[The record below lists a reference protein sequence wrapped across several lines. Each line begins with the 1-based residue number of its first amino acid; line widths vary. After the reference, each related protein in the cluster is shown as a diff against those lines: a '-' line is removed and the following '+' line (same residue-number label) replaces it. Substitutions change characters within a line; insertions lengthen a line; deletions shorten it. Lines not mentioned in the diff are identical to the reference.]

1 MSMKESENVDG
12 EDERC
17 VKIDTDSKK
26 TNGWKTLKE
35 LKEYLR
41 SEFEKKAE
49 SWERER
55 YEGETFLHFAACL
68 GDVDA
73 MKMLIED
80 SAEVNASDEI
90 ERTALHWAAE
100 QGHVD
105 VAKVLIQN
113 GADVNAVDHFK
124 ATALHFAIKNYYKDI
139 ALRLLCFGA
148 DLDMVKSTHNFL
160 RPITDRLNLLD
171 GKRMMPLRT
180 SLMSNEERRFM
191 WNVAFSLATKED
203 FGDLDAIIYKK
214 IRLFITFRGIFMASG
229 YDRGEKSV
237 WRAGAIGLVFENI

>member
-1 MSMKESENVDG
+1 M
-12 EDERC
+12 
-17 VKIDTDSKK
+17 
-26 TNGWKTLKE
+26 
-35 LKEYLR
+35 
-41 SEFEKKAE
+41 
-49 SWERER
+49 
-55 YEGETFLHFAACL
+55 
-68 GDVDA
+68 
-73 MKMLIED
+73 
-80 SAEVNASDEI
+80 
-90 ERTALHWAAE
+90 
-100 QGHVD
+100 
-105 VAKVLIQN
+105 
-113 GADVNAVDHFK
+113 NAVDHFK

-171 GKRMMPLRT
+171 GKRIMPLRT